1 MIGFN
6 HLGRLGQ
13 LGNQMFQY
21 AALKGIATN
30 RNYSFIVP
38 CYPDPVVDAL
48 GNHLRTEIFDA
59 FELRDCSHGTV
70 QTETYIQ
77 EPGFEYSEAFME
89 QCPDDVSLVGFFQTE
104 KYFKNIEEEIR
115 DDFTFRQEI
124 RSECDEL
131 VEDAFEEPIALHIRR
146 GDFLKNSGNHHN
158 LGLDYY
164 KQALNQFNPK
174 QQVVIFSDD
183 PQWCLEQELFEGDR
197 FMVSSGNGPYHD
209 LYLMSLCSDFIIAN
223 STFSWWGA
231 WLANRGTVVAPKKW
245 FGPNN
250 EHLSTKDLYPASW
263 KII

>member
-104 KYFKNIEEEIR
+104 KYFKNIEGEIR

-131 VEDAFEEPIALHIRR
+131 AEDAFEEPIALHIRR
-146 GDFLKNSGNHHN
+146 GDFLKNSGNH
-158 LGLDYY
+158 L
-164 KQALNQFNPK
+164 
-174 QQVVIFSDD
+174 
-183 PQWCLEQELFEGDR
+183 
-197 FMVSSGNGPYHD
+197 
-209 LYLMSLCSDFIIAN
+209 SLIHI
-223 STFSWWGA
+223 
-231 WLANRGTVVAPKKW
+231 
-245 FGPNN
+245 
-250 EHLSTKDLYPASW
+250 
-263 KII
+263 

>member
-1 MIGFN
+1 MLWEIIYVQKSLMLLNFV
-6 HLGRLGQ
+6 
-13 LGNQMFQY
+13 
-21 AALKGIATN
+21 IA
-30 RNYSFIVP
+30 V
-38 CYPDPVVDAL
+38 
-48 GNHLRTEIFDA
+48 TEQFKQKLI
-59 FELRDCSHGTV
+59 
-70 QTETYIQ
+70 
-77 EPGFEYSEAFME
+77 
-89 QCPDDVSLVGFFQTE
+89 
-104 KYFKNIEEEIR
+104 FKNL
-115 DDFTFRQEI
+115 D
-124 RSECDEL
+124 
-131 VEDAFEEPIALHIRR
+131 PIALHIRR

-250 EHLSTKDLYPASW
+250 QHLSTKDLYPASW

>member
-6 HLGRLGQ
+6 NLGNMGR
-13 LGNQMFQY
+13 LGNQMFEY
-21 AALKGIATN
+21 AALRGIAANKGYDWCIPPFTNKGIE
-30 RNYSFIVP
+30 NYSLDRAFTLPSVTRTNLKLLDNG
-38 CYPDPVVDAL
+38 YAPVVGERQFHFDEEL
-48 GNHLRTEIFDA
+48 FNLCPNEI
-59 FELRDCSHGTV
+59 
-70 QTETYIQ
+70 
-77 EPGFEYSEAFME
+77 
-89 QCPDDVSLVGFFQTE
+89 SLNGFFQTE

-131 VEDAFEEPIALHIRR
+131 AEDAFEEPIALHIRR

-158 LGLDYY
+158 LELDYY

>member
-1 MIGFN
+1 
-6 HLGRLGQ
+6 
-13 LGNQMFQY
+13 
-21 AALKGIATN
+21 
-30 RNYSFIVP
+30 
-38 CYPDPVVDAL
+38 
-48 GNHLRTEIFDA
+48 
-59 FELRDCSHGTV
+59 
-70 QTETYIQ
+70 
-77 EPGFEYSEAFME
+77 ME

-131 VEDAFEEPIALHIRR
+131 AEDAFEEPIALHIRR

-164 KQALNQFNPK
+164 KQALNQFNSK

-183 PQWCLEQELFEGDR
+183 PQWCLEQDLFEGDR

-250 EHLSTKDLYPASW
+250 QHLSTKDLYPASW